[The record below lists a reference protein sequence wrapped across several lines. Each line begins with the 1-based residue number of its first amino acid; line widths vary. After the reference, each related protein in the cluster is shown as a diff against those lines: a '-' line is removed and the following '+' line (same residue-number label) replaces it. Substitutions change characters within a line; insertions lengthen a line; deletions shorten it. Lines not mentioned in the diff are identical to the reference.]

1 MSARVL
7 RIVAKHRRAIG
18 YLANLEDFTY
28 TPAETVDEALVLKP
42 NLSLYCL
49 DPPSRQGIFVQLP
62 PDVRLDTVPFVYQAQ
77 YDRAERLVA
86 VPYEGL
92 LRLADDLPRVERL
105 IMMYMTGRCGS
116 TLLSHAFNHAPSAFS
131 LSEPDAASQFV
142 HSGTMDAGLRAL
154 LRATVRLLF
163 KETVSTPERS
173 CVLKLRSEGIRAIE
187 LFQSE
192 FPGARC
198 LFLYRDVHRFVS
210 SFRRVFERHG
220 LARQAPVAQ
229 YLDGLGR
236 LFHSDLSRLAEY
248 LEPGAEQLSTAE
260 QLTLWWIAAM
270 ELYIARCD
278 GSFPMLAVRY
288 KDLVAHPREV
298 LGAIFE
304 HCGLPLSEVHD
315 ALQAF
320 ARDSQAGTA
329 LGWDDP
335 AKRKQLPLD
344 PVDSRAIDTI
354 VARHPALYD
363 PDLVVSATYRPR
375 GEPGGARELR

>member
-62 PDVRLDTVPFVYQAQ
+62 QDVRLDAVPFVYQAQ
-77 YDRAERLVA
+77 YDHAERLVA
-86 VPYEGL
+86 LSYEGL

-105 IMMYMTGRCGS
+105 VMVYMTGRCGS

-142 HSGTMDAGLRAL
+142 HSQTMDADLRAL

-163 KETVSTPERS
+163 KGTASTPART
-173 CVLKLRSEGIRAIE
+173 CVLKLRSEGIRAAE

-198 LFLYRDVHRFVS
+198 LFLYRDVHQFVS
-210 SFRRVFERHG
+210 SFRRLFERHG
-220 LARQAPVAQ
+220 LAQQAPVAQ

-236 LFHSDLSRLAEY
+236 LFHTDFSCLAGY
-248 LEPGAEQLSTAE
+248 LEPGTEQLSTAE

-270 ELYIARCD
+270 ELYLARCD

-298 LGAIFE
+298 LSAIFE

-335 AKRKQLPLD
+335 AKRKQTPLD
-344 PVDSRAIDTI
+344 LVDSRAIDAI
-354 VARHPALYD
+354 VARHPALNY
-363 PDLVVSATYRPR
+363 PDLVAPATFRPGANR
-375 GEPGGARELR
+375 DGGRDLG